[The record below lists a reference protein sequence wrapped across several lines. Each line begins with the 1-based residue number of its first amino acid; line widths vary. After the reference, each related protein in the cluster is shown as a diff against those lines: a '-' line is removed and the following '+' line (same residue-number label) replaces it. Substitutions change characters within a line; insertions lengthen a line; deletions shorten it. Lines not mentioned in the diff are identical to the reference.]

1 MTVST
6 VSEDGLQ
13 ADSGGYGIY
22 VSMGRSEET
31 LRLLGMR
38 EREGCTVVNSTRGVS
53 LCCCR
58 KQLNERLREAGV
70 PLPPEEGEHG
80 YWLKR
85 ACGVAESSADVRFAP
100 TREAMEATR
109 RQMAAEGIGEVVVQA
124 HVEGDLIKFYGVAGQ
139 NFFRTYY
146 PGDDGQWKFG
156 DEQRNGKPRH
166 YEFDIRRLHDTAE
179 KAAGTVGIG
188 VYGGD
193 AIVTADGNFVI
204 IDFNDWPS
212 FSRCRD
218 EAAEAIAEYVKK
230 MKNEV
235 DEEPIKGYIF
245 DYGGTLDTGGMHW
258 GKALWHAYERCGV
271 PVTEQMFRDAYVHA
285 ERTLGKNRI
294 IMPDFTFHRTLDTKL
309 RIEMEYIAERQEG
322 FNVGQWHSKVLDDIY
337 SRTCGFTAESVK
349 LLKQLR
355 RDNPGAGMVLVSNF
369 YGNVETV
376 LKEMGFGGLFD
387 KVIESAVVG
396 IRKPDPRI
404 FALGV
409 EALGLKPE
417 ECVVVGDSYD
427 KDIVPAKSIGCHTV
441 WIKGEGWTDDEPDGR
456 CADKIISNN

>member
-1 MTVST
+1 MDKSDSPKCNVLAIGRAKRYSPNSVDKDAAVLESVCRILQSEGMTVST

-13 ADSGGYGIY
+13 ADGGYGEGSNGNAGSIANGGGYGIF

-70 PLPPEEGEHG
+70 PLPPEEGSKG

-85 ACGVAESSADVRFAP
+85 ACGVAESCADVRFAP
-100 TREAMEATR
+100 TREAMEETR
-109 RQMAAEGIGEVVVQA
+109 RQMAADGIGEVVVQA

-156 DEQRNGKPRH
+156 DEQRNGAPRH
-166 YEFDIRRLHDTAE
+166 YAFDIRRLHDTAE
-179 KAAGTVGIG
+179 KAAGMIGVG

-218 EAAEAIAEYVKK
+218 EAAAAIAGYVIK
-230 MKNEV
+230 MKNE
-235 DEEPIKGYIF
+235 E
-245 DYGGTLDTGGMHW
+245 
-258 GKALWHAYERCGV
+258 
-271 PVTEQMFRDAYVHA
+271 
-285 ERTLGKNRI
+285 
-294 IMPDFTFHRTLDTKL
+294 
-309 RIEMEYIAERQEG
+309 
-322 FNVGQWHSKVLDDIY
+322 
-337 SRTCGFTAESVK
+337 
-349 LLKQLR
+349 
-355 RDNPGAGMVLVSNF
+355 
-369 YGNVETV
+369 
-376 LKEMGFGGLFD
+376 
-387 KVIESAVVG
+387 
-396 IRKPDPRI
+396 
-404 FALGV
+404 
-409 EALGLKPE
+409 
-417 ECVVVGDSYD
+417 
-427 KDIVPAKSIGCHTV
+427 
-441 WIKGEGWTDDEPDGR
+441 
-456 CADKIISNN
+456 

>member
-1 MTVST
+1 MDKSDSPKCNVLAIGRAKRYSPNSVDKDAAVLESVCRILQSEGMTVST

-100 TREAMEATR
+100 TREAMETTR

-230 MKNEV
+230 NE
-235 DEEPIKGYIF
+235 E
-245 DYGGTLDTGGMHW
+245 
-258 GKALWHAYERCGV
+258 
-271 PVTEQMFRDAYVHA
+271 
-285 ERTLGKNRI
+285 
-294 IMPDFTFHRTLDTKL
+294 
-309 RIEMEYIAERQEG
+309 
-322 FNVGQWHSKVLDDIY
+322 
-337 SRTCGFTAESVK
+337 
-349 LLKQLR
+349 
-355 RDNPGAGMVLVSNF
+355 
-369 YGNVETV
+369 
-376 LKEMGFGGLFD
+376 
-387 KVIESAVVG
+387 
-396 IRKPDPRI
+396 
-404 FALGV
+404 
-409 EALGLKPE
+409 
-417 ECVVVGDSYD
+417 
-427 KDIVPAKSIGCHTV
+427 
-441 WIKGEGWTDDEPDGR
+441 
-456 CADKIISNN
+456 